1 MDRLTLIG
9 SAASVL
15 TAVCMLP
22 QLIRIMR
29 NKCANDISYMM
40 LGVLITGVG
49 LWAVYGIMKGDL
61 FIISSNAFSFLVNC
75 IILVLSIKYRSS
87 TNNT

>member
-1 MDRLTLIG
+1 MDRMTLIG
-9 SAASVL
+9 SVASIL

-40 LGVLITGVG
+40 LCVLIAGVG
-49 LWAVYGIMKGDL
+49 LWAVYGVLKDDL
-61 FIISSNAFSFLVNC
+61 FIIASNAFSFVVNS
-75 IILVLSIKYRSS
+75 IILVLSIKYRR
-87 TNNT
+87 NT